1 MYSRKSVGPKIELWE
16 TPALTGYSWGD
27 FPSRTTRSRL
37 LLRKKEIRTNAC
49 HASCQISSMPNPVK
63 SLGYIK
69 YYRSRSPKPVKTS
82 SNSIRYNSQKICSWS
97 SRPKAILEIRKKT
110 TFLYVI
116 NNPIIHKFFKDLNN
130 HRKKNNR
137 EVVLFF
143 SFTFSF

>member
-16 TPALTGYSWGD
+16 SPAWTGYSCGD

-37 LLRKKEIRTNAC
+37 LLRKKEIRPNAC

-63 SLGYIK
+63 NLGYIM

-82 SNSIRYNSQKICSWS
+82 SNSIRYNSQKICSGS
-97 SRPKAILEIRKKT
+97 SRPKVILEIRKK

-116 NNPIIHKFFKDLNN
+116 NNPIIHKSFKDLNN

-137 EVVLFF
+137 EVVTFF